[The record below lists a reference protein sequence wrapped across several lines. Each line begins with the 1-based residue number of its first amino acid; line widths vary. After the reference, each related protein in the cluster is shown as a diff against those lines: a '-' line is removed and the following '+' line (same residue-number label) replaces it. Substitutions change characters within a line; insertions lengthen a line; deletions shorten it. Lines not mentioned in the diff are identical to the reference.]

1 MASKIVVIGDVNGQ
15 FPAVFH
21 KLAALHEKNNFAFA
35 LIAGNLFA
43 DPSYATEEDESNV
56 QSLIQGKIMVPFTT
70 YFALGS
76 NPVPQA
82 VIDKLESSDGE
93 VCEHLFFLGK
103 RTTMKTSEGIRIVA
117 LGGCLD
123 PNIIVGASK
132 DKYPPFYSESDAKI
146 LRGATTADIL
156 VTNEWPSGIRN
167 RSKVEFNA
175 QSQPS
180 TQDCLADLCATLKP
194 KYYFSTSGSSFYE
207 REPFFYPPSEETDG
221 LYPITRFISL
231 ACYGNPN
238 KQKWI
243 YAFSLD
249 PTASNPI
256 SPPPGSTASPLT
268 RSDKKRAPPDQRDS
282 SGLVY
287 EDDSSNRRGGRGRP
301 GKRRRGGEHR
311 GPLSASECFF
321 CLANE
326 NIATHLV
333 TSIGDNSYLTTAK
346 GPLTTSTTYP
356 RLGFP
361 CHLLIIPFTHQST
374 LGSMEEED
382 RHATYAEMQKYR
394 AAMNR
399 MLVSIAD
406 EEYASVTWEVSKASL
421 PHTHWQFLPVPADLV
436 RKGLVEAAFKAL
448 AENFHWPAFQ
458 KEDVGD
464 GFEETGDFF
473 HVMIWDPKDHKQD
486 EYTSLVM
493 RFDERIKFHNQFG
506 REVLAKL
513 LRLDQ
518 RIDWH
523 DCGQTQ
529 HEEERDVE
537 AFKKAFKEFDFATD

>member
-1 MASKIVVIGDVNGQ
+1 MFQ
-15 FPAVFH
+15 
-21 KLAALHEKNNFAFA
+21 KLAALHAKNNFGFA

-43 DPSYATEEDESNV
+43 DPASATEEDESNV
-56 QSLIQGKIMVPFTT
+56 QSLIQGKIKVPFTT

-76 NPVPQA
+76 NPFPEP
-82 VIDKLESSDGE
+82 VIEKLETSDGE

-117 LGGCLD
+117 LGGRLD

-132 DKYPPFYSESDAKI
+132 DKYPPFYGESDAKI

-156 VTNEWPSGIRN
+156 ITGEWPAGIRN
-167 RSKVEFNA
+167 RSKVDLDPQN
-175 QSQPS
+175 QPA
-180 TQDCLADLCATLKP
+180 TQECLTDLCATLKP
-194 KYYFSTSGSSFYE
+194 KYHFSTSGSSFYE
-207 REPFFYPPSEETDG
+207 REPFFYPPSDETDG
-221 LYPITRFISL
+221 LYPVTRFISL
-231 ACYGNPN
+231 ASYGNPA

-256 SPPPGSTASPLT
+256 TPPPGSTASPLI
-268 RSDKKRAPPDQRDS
+268 RSDRKRPAAADS
-282 SGLVY
+282 FGLVY
-287 EDDSSNRRGGRGRP
+287 EDAANTRGGRGRGGRP
-301 GKRRRGGEHR
+301 NKRRRGGEHR

-333 TSIGDNSYLTTAK
+333 ASIGENAYLTTAK

-356 RLGFP
+356 KLGFP

-382 RHATYAEMQKYR
+382 RHATYAEMQRYR
-394 AAMNR
+394 AAMNK

-406 EEYASVTWEVSKASL
+406 QAYASVTWEVSKASL
-421 PHTHWQFLPVPADLV
+421 PHTHWQYLPVPADLV
-436 RKGLVEAAFKAL
+436 RKGLVEAAFSAL
-448 AENFHWPAFQ
+448 AENFHWPGFK

-464 GFEETGDFF
+464 GFEETSDFF
-473 HVMIWDPKDHKQD
+473 RVMIWDPKEH
-486 EYTSLVM
+486 EGEGERYTSLVM
-493 RFDERIKFHNQFG
+493 RFDESIKFHNQFG

-529 HEEERDVE
+529 QEEERDVE
-537 AFKKAFKEFDFATD
+537 AFKKAFKEFDFAAD